1 MFLSWIPALQHVSLR
16 SHLKIYMTRSSTEQ
30 KFIHDEVTRALMGA
44 HLDYDNPIRAVLE
57 REAEIVGVREAVVRV
72 PGQNGHMLMLD
83 DRLADLRRDPSYAA
97 VFPADPPKVA
107 KGDMAKLCQ
116 NFEKIVDGTVCVE

>member
-1 MFLSWIPALQHVSLR
+1 
-16 SHLKIYMTRSSTEQ
+16 MTRSSTEQ

-83 DRLADLRRDPSYAA
+83 DRLAELRRDPSYAA
-97 VFPADPPKVA
+97 VFPADPPKIANSPWCKSGFVS
-107 KGDMAKLCQ
+107 K
-116 NFEKIVDGTVCVE
+116 NF